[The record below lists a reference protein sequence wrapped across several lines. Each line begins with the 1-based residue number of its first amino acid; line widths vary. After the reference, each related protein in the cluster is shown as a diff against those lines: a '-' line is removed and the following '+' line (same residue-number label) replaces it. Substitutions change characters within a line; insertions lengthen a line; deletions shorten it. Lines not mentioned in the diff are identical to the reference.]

1 MKERRRAV
9 ARAGALLVIVA
20 GASVA
25 PATVATALGKRCPAG
40 AEDAVIAAYAN
51 VFSRATQL
59 STDERA
65 ASLAGSDRPA
75 VRALLD
81 AWLASPI
88 GASTTVTVND
98 VRCRSA
104 NRAEVD
110 ADLVL
115 AGTALAEVL
124 PPGRAVRRDG
134 AWKVATATFCTRM
147 ILEDPALAD
156 AGVCAR

>member
-1 MKERRRAV
+1 
-9 ARAGALLVIVA
+9 VIVA
-20 GASVA
+20 GAFMA
-25 PATVATALGKRCPAG
+25 PATVASAAGKRCPAG
-40 AEDAVIAAYAN
+40 TEDAVIAAYAD
-51 VFSRATQL
+51 VFSRATPLPADQ
-59 STDERA
+59 RA
-65 ASLAGSDRPA
+65 ASLDGADRPA

-81 AWLASPI
+81 TWLASPI

-104 NRAEVD
+104 SRAGVD

-115 AGTALAEVL
+115 AGVPLPEVM
-124 PPGRAVRRDG
+124 PTGRAVRENG
-134 AWKVATATFCTRM
+134 TWKVATSTFCTRM